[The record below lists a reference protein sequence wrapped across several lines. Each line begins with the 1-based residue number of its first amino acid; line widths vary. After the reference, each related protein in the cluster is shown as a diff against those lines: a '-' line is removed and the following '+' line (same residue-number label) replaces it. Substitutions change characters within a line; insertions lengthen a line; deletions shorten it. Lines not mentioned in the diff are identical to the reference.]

1 MRGGLK
7 AILHSKKIRV
17 DGACGLDLTLFVEWV
32 FLNKNHFVRDKDA
45 HFPPKVCAKR
55 LRGLC
60 LLWLITRISV
70 KHKIFYMYKYIV
82 LITLFIIGIFILLN
96 AHGFAAFILSLILIL
111 PLLFIKLINKFIR
124 YFNEDEDN
132 EEDI

>member
-1 MRGGLK
+1 M
-7 AILHSKKIRV
+7 
-17 DGACGLDLTLFVEWV
+17 CGLDLTLSLEWV
-32 FLNKNHFVRDKDA
+32 IFTNKINLCGQVKDA